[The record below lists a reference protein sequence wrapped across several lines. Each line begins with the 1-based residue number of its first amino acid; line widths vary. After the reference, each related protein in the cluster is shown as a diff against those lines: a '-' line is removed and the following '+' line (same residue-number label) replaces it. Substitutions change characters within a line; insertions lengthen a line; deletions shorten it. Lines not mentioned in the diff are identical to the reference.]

1 MRSFTEKRSEPRTV
15 VDEYYSVQFFISK
28 LDSVYHFILWDI
40 SPHGLCIL
48 VEQDSSVMEF
58 LTTGAVFNMKFFPH
72 NMRDETRI
80 VRTRVCHVT
89 VGESARFRGYYMVGL
104 EILE

>member
-1 MRSFTEKRSEPRTV
+1 
-15 VDEYYSVQFFISK
+15 
-28 LDSVYHFILWDI
+28 
-40 SPHGLCIL
+40 
-48 VEQDSSVMEF
+48 MEF